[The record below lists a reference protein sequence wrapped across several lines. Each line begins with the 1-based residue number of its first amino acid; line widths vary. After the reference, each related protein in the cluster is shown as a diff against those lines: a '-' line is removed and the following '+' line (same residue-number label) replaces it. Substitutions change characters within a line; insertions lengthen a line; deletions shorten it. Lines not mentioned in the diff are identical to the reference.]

1 MARKDTVVKK
11 GLRTK
16 MFRLCISL
24 VLVASVAFGVIGI
37 LQLRNMVRLASEMSE
52 SQNESI
58 KRISGE
64 SVTKLTREN
73 MINTIRLSAQNAD
86 NKFRTMKDDFLL
98 LASEVQD
105 VFEHPERYG
114 ERNVYPPDQANKGIY
129 TLQVV
134 FGNPAVAEDL
144 ETMTMLR
151 KLANLE
157 PTMRGIVQGSDDVT
171 GECFIALPNAATLE
185 MDAKSQNKFDE
196 NGEILPY
203 DPTVRPWYTKAVKKG
218 EFSFTLAV
226 HSYYLEIP
234 EFEYSVPVYVNEELK
249 AVLQGAT
256 NLTVIQD
263 FMTNVGVGEKGF
275 SIMISNNGQMVYS
288 PRESGE
294 LAMIHDMSSDIR
306 TTGNMQLQ
314 ELLDK
319 AMSDPSGFGEAD
331 IDGESYY
338 AAYASIPTVGWTQIT
353 FIPKIELEGHTNK
366 LLKEMDTVESE
377 AAVRFK
383 GNAQKSTIVILVVV
397 VLLIAN
403 AFLAAMALSGK
414 ILNPIN
420 KMTGQVKDMSGD
432 QFVFTMD
439 DVYRTGDEIEVLAST
454 FGTLSDRMEGYLR
467 NILAMTAEKERVST
481 ELSIATK
488 IQADMLPDATEAFAN
503 RKEFELFASMTPA
516 KAVGGDFYD
525 FFLIDDDHLCLVIAD
540 VSDKG
545 IPAALFMM
553 SAMMI
558 INSRAKQGGTPC
570 EILTDANVRLCV
582 NNKSKMFVT
591 VWLGILELSTGRM
604 TCTNAGHE
612 YPMIRG
618 TDGQFRL
625 FEDRHGLVV
634 GAMKRSKYKDY
645 ELQLHPGDAVF
656 VYTDGVPEA
665 NNAEGEFYG
674 EERLEAALNRVAAE
688 GPKEII
694 SGVKAD
700 IDTFVAGAHQF
711 DDLTMLCVAYKGV
724 NL

>member
-1 MARKDTVVKK
+1 
-11 GLRTK
+11 
-16 MFRLCISL
+16 
-24 VLVASVAFGVIGI
+24 
-37 LQLRNMVRLASEMSE
+37 
-52 SQNESI
+52 
-58 KRISGE
+58 
-64 SVTKLTREN
+64 
-73 MINTIRLSAQNAD
+73 MI
-86 NKFRTMKDDFLL
+86 
-98 LASEVQD
+98 
-105 VFEHPERYG
+105 
-114 ERNVYPPDQANKGIY
+114 
-129 TLQVV
+129 
-134 FGNPAVAEDL
+134 FGNPAVAEDP

-157 PTMRGIVQGSDDVT
+157 PTMRGIVQGSSDVT

-203 DPTVRPWYTKAVKKG
+203 DPTVRPWYTEAVEKG

-234 EFEYSVPVYVNEELK
+234 EFEYSVPVYVNGELK

-256 NLTVIQD
+256 NLTVIQE
-263 FMTNVGVGEKGF
+263 FMTNVGVGENGF
-275 SIMISNNGQMVYS
+275 SIMISNNGQLVYS

-306 TTGNMQLQ
+306 TTGNAQLQ

-338 AAYASIPTVGWTQIT
+338 AAYASITTVGWTQIT

-403 AFLAAMALSGK
+403 AFLAAMTLSGK

-439 DVYRTGDEIEVLAST
+439 DAYRTGDEIEVLAST
-454 FGTLSDRMEGYLR
+454 FGTLSDRMEEYLR

-525 FFLIDDDHLCLVIAD
+525 FFLIDSDHLCLVMAD
-540 VSDKG
+540 VSGKG

-553 SAMMI
+553 ISKTILQSCAMLGKSA
-558 INSRAKQGGTPC
+558 S
-570 EILTDANVRLCV
+570 EILTKTNEALCS
-582 NNKSKMFVT
+582 NNQVEMFVT
-591 VWLGILELSTGRM
+591 VWLGILEISTGKL
-604 TCTNAGHE
+604 TCANAGHE
-612 YPMIRG
+612 YPVLKQNG
-618 TDGQFRL
+618 GDFVL
-625 FEDRHGLVV
+625 
-634 GAMKRSKYKDY
+634 YKDKHSFAVGGMEGMRYKEY
-645 ELQLHPGDAVF
+645 ELLLRPGDMLF
-656 VYTDGVPEA
+656 LYTDGVPEA
-665 NNAEGEFYG
+665 ENAAHEMFTT
-674 EERLEAALNRVAAE
+674 ERMIAALNAE
-688 GPKEII
+688 PDAKPEKLLSNVRESVRG
-694 SGVKAD
+694 
-700 IDTFVAGAHQF
+700 FVQEAEQF
-711 DDLTMLCVAYKGV
+711 DDLTMLCVEYHGDHHAADHSGACQSDK
-724 NL
+724 